1 MQDCFFS
8 LADAVAARLTGGEG
22 FTADFSAE
30 QSQFVR
36 FNRSAIR
43 QPGTVVQGYLALEL
57 FRGARHAGVTVT
69 ITHDRAEDL
78 ARVADALGTLR
89 DALADAPEDPLF
101 LVNTRPTSST
111 RVTTDRLPAADDAV
125 GEILDAGAGEDM
137 VGFYAA
143 GPIHAGFANSFGQR
157 NWHTVH
163 SFNFDACF
171 YLRGDGAKD
180 RAVKMDYGGF
190 TWDKAAFAAKARA
203 ARDQLALLARAPK
216 TLQPGGYRVFATPAA
231 MEEFMSML
239 CWEGFSAAAHHTATT
254 PLLRLGNG
262 EGFSP
267 LVSMTE
273 NIADGLAPAFQSD
286 GFLRPDTVPLV
297 AGGAPRAR
305 LASPRTGVEF
315 GIDHN
320 GAEGDESPC
329 ALDVAPG
336 TLAEADVL
344 KALDTGVYIGNLW
357 YLNYSDRNACRMT
370 GMTRFASFWVEKGEI
385 VAPINVMRFDD
396 SAYRFLGRNLVA
408 LTASRDRRLSTDTY
422 GARSTR
428 SMHLPGALI
437 DDFKLTL

>member
-1 MQDCFFS
+1 MQDYFFS
-8 LADAVAARLTGGEG
+8 LADAIAARLKGDEG
-22 FTADFSAE
+22 FTANFSGE
-30 QSQFVR
+30 RSQFVR
-36 FNRSAIR
+36 FNRSAVR
-43 QPGTVVQGYLALEL
+43 QPGTVAQGYLSLEL
-57 FRGARHAGVTVT
+57 FRGTRHASVT
-69 ITHDRAEDL
+69 ITTTDDRAEDMT
-78 ARVADALGTLR
+78 RIDDALVTLR
-89 DALADAPEDPLF
+89 DVLATTSEDPLF
-101 LVNTRPTSST
+101 LVNTTPASST
-111 RVTTDRLPAADDAV
+111 RVTVDHLPTPDDAL
-125 GEILDAGAGEDM
+125 GEILGAAAGEDL

-143 GPIHAGFANSFGQR
+143 GPVHAGFANSFGQR

-190 TWDKAAFAAKARA
+190 TWDKAAFAAKAGA
-203 ARDQLALLARAPK
+203 ARAQLAQLARPPM
-216 TLQPGGYRVFATPAA
+216 TLKPGGYRVFATPAA

-239 CWEGFSAAAHHTATT
+239 CWEGFSASAHHTATT

-262 EGFSP
+262 ETFSP
-267 LVSMTE
+267 MVTMTE
-273 NIADGLAPAFQSD
+273 NIAEGLASAFQSD
-286 GFLRPDTVPLV
+286 GFLRPDIIPLV
-297 AGGAPRAR
+297 AEGGPAQR

-315 GIDHN
+315 DTDHN
-320 GAEGDESPC
+320 GAEGDESPR
-329 ALDVAPG
+329 ALDMAAG

-396 SAYRFLGRNLVA
+396 SAYRFFGRNLAA
-408 LTASRDRRLSTDTY
+408 LTTERDRRLSTDTY
-422 GARSTR
+422 EARSTR